1 MQQIQDLI
9 QAGQIETAIRETET
23 RLGQLPASDFH
34 AIIGKDLLHLK
45 APLTAYLNYVYTIMK
60 EDEELDVKALYLE
73 MNSFTIQYDQW
84 FLHVLAYE
92 SLNDRDNPDWLANFS
107 GESQKSLT
115 ITSFELLQEANK
127 KFMETEGYRDD
138 QLRQACELQEHLV
151 ILRVQELAIQ
161 TTNDNKGKAPWANIP
176 MFVGAHDYEDLI
188 FMIR

>member
-9 QAGQIETAIRETET
+9 QAGQIEAAIRETET
-23 RLGQLPASDFH
+23 RLGELPVSDFH
-34 AIIGKDLLHLK
+34 AIIGKDLLQLK

-60 EDEELDVKALYLE
+60 EDEELEIKALYLE

-92 SLNDRDNPDWLANFS
+92 SLNGRDNPDWLANFS
-107 GESQKSLT
+107 GESQKTLT
-115 ITSFELLQEANK
+115 ITGFETLQAANK

-161 TTNDNKGKAPWANIP
+161 TINDNKGKAPWGNIP

-188 FMIR
+188 FMIK